1 MTQDQKTQTTF
12 LSSKGWLLAL
22 AAASLLLLFG
32 HSSRIAQIDHVSNLA
47 GGEEISID
55 ASSPTGYENGFR
67 KLVVPEKNTNS
78 IQWIMQVQQLFEED
92 TLLLRHVDYD
102 NAPDGRSVR
111 TSSLYRWYLGSI
123 ALTNSLLTGNPIG
136 VSVEKAALWA
146 DPILQLATLLL
157 LAWFIRRHFGSLAAS
172 LFAIGFATLFPLST
186 AFVPGQPGESSALI
200 ACHLGALVAL
210 LAALQQ
216 PISQDERPLL
226 SKRRRLF
233 VASGLLAGLGM
244 WLGTAGTLPILLGLV
259 LSGAFLAYLNS
270 RQAESDPLP
279 WRAWAIAGASATLT
293 AWLIDRAPG
302 IGDGSSWQ
310 SDFIHPLYSAA
321 WLGCGELLRFLSTP
335 NKGSTRRKVIVSLLC
350 LLPIAGLAYST
361 SINYPIEGWSLNP
374 VSIKLTRLSIDPDA
388 AGFIEWIKQD
398 DTGLMLVATL
408 LPLGV
413 LISLAFH
420 LFKTK
425 LSTPENRALLIILG
439 PILLTSV
446 FAFSRLGWWNQVG
459 ALTLLLA
466 TTALT
471 SKHFSQ
477 TLKWSLGAPLGFAA
491 LLGVFLSYSGTG
503 KASDNLVETKDF
515 ESLIERHLAQWL
527 ARRGAMPGEVA
538 LAPPNVS
545 ATLTYYG
552 GLRGLG
558 TPYPENVEGFSTAVR
573 LSAASTADEAH
584 ALSEG
589 REVSFIVHPSWDPF
603 LEEYA
608 RLGTEHP
615 ENSFI
620 ALLNRWLAP
629 RWLYPVA
636 FKLPVVP
643 GFENEWV
650 TIYRVGEIQDNSS
663 AVASLFEYFLDTGR
677 SQLAV
682 MAQEALKNN
691 FPEELVTHITTAQL
705 AMARGDPRGLKL
717 AADKIIESIEAGAD
731 FYLPWNF
738 RVSISLVLANAKRI
752 PETRTQLETCLKEVT
767 TDHIRTL
774 PTGSIANLLLLSQA
788 LKADFPDPE
797 VKAYAISLLPKQQ
810 QAEFKK

>member
-1 MTQDQKTQTTF
+1 MTQAPKTQTTF

-22 AAASLLLLFG
+22 AASSLLLLFA
-32 HSSRIAQIDHVSNLA
+32 HSSRIKQIDHVSNLA
-47 GGEEISID
+47 GGDEIAID

-123 ALTNSLLTGNPIG
+123 AFLNSLLTGNPTG

-157 LAWFIRRHFGSLAAS
+157 LAWFIKRHFGTLPASFFAA
-172 LFAIGFATLFPLST
+172 GFVSLFPLST
-186 AFVPGQPGESSALI
+186 AFAPGQPGESSVLI
-200 ACHLGALVAL
+200 ACHLGAIATL
-210 LAALQQ
+210 LAAD
-216 PISQDERPLL
+216 PTPLPPNAPPSL

-233 VASGLLAGLGM
+233 TASGLLAGLGM
-244 WLGTAGTLPILLGLV
+244 WIGIAGTLPLLIGIV
-259 LSGAFLAYLNS
+259 LSGILLAFLNS
-270 RQAESDPLP
+270 RQAESDRLP
-279 WRAWAIAGASATLT
+279 WRAWALAGASTTLV
-293 AWLIDRAPG
+293 AWLIDRAPA
-302 IGDGSSWQ
+302 IADEASWQ

-321 WLGCGELLRFLSTP
+321 WLGSGELLRFLSMP
-335 NKGSTRRKVIVSLLC
+335 NKGSTRRKVTITVLC
-350 LLPIAGLAYST
+350 LLPIAGLAYIS
-361 SINYPIEGWSLNP
+361 SVNSSVEGWSLNP
-374 VSIKLTRLSIDPDA
+374 VSIKLTRLPIGPDA
-388 AGFIEWIKQD
+388 AGFVEWIKQD
-398 DTGLMLVATL
+398 GTGLMLIATL
-408 LPLGV
+408 LPLAT

-420 LFKTK
+420 LFTTK
-425 LSTPENRALLIILG
+425 LANAENRALLIILG
-439 PILLTSV
+439 PVLLAAV
-446 FAFSRLGWWNQVG
+446 FAFSRLGWWNQVA

-471 SKHFSQ
+471 SKHVSQ
-477 TLKWSLGAPLGFAA
+477 ALKWSLGSTIGFAA
-491 LLGVFLSYSGTG
+491 LLGLSLSYSGIG
-503 KASDNLVETKDF
+503 KASDNLVETNDF

-538 LAPPNVS
+538 LAPPTVS
-545 ATLTYYG
+545 ATLSYYG

-589 REVSFIVHPSWDPF
+589 REVSFIVHPSWDTF

-636 FKLPVVP
+636 FQLPVVP

-650 TIYRVGEIQDNSS
+650 TIYRVGEVQDNSS
-663 AVASLFEYFLDTGR
+663 AIASLFEYFLDTGR
-677 SQLAV
+677 RQLAI
-682 MAQEALKNN
+682 MAQEALANN
-691 FPEELVTHITTAQL
+691 FPDELVTHIATAQL
-705 AMARGDPRGLKL
+705 AIARGDPQGLKL
-717 AADKIIESIEAGAD
+717 AADKIIGSINAGTD

-738 RVSISLVLANAKRI
+738 RVSASIVLANAKRI
-752 PETRTQLETCLKEVT
+752 PETKTQLGICLEEIT
-767 TDHIRTL
+767 TDRVRRL
-774 PTGSIANLLLLSQA
+774 PTGSLTNLLLLSKA

-810 QAEFKK
+810 QAEFQQ

>member
-1 MTQDQKTQTTF
+1 MTQAPKTQTTF
-12 LSSKGWLLAL
+12 LSTKGWLLAL
-22 AAASLLLLFG
+22 AAASLLLLFA

-47 GGEEISID
+47 GGDEIAID

-67 KLVVPEKNTNS
+67 KLIVPEKNTNS
-78 IQWIMQVQQLFEED
+78 IQWIMQVQLLFEKD

-136 VSVEKAALWA
+136 VSIEKAALWA

-172 LFAIGFATLFPLST
+172 LFAAGFVTLFPLSS

-200 ACHLGALVAL
+200 ACHLGALATL
-210 LAALQQ
+210 LAAVQK
-216 PISQDERPLL
+216 PISQTERTLL
-226 SKRRRLF
+226 SKRRHLF
-233 VASGLLAGLGM
+233 VVSGLLAGLGM
-244 WLGTAGTLPILLGLV
+244 WIGTAGTMPILLGII
-259 LSGAFLAYLNS
+259 LSGALLAYLNS
-270 RQAESDPLP
+270 SQAKSDPLP
-279 WRAWAIAGASATLT
+279 WRAWAIAGASATLI

-302 IGDGSSWQ
+302 IVDTSSWQ

-321 WLGCGELLRFLSTP
+321 WLSCGELLRFLSGS
-335 NKGSTRRKVIVSLLC
+335 NKGSTRRKIIVPILC

-361 SINYPIEGWSLNP
+361 SVNYPGEGWSLNP
-374 VSIKLTRLSIDPDA
+374 VSIKLTRLPIDPNA
-388 AGFIEWIKQD
+388 AGFVEWIKQD
-398 DTGLMLVATL
+398 NTGLILVATL
-408 LPLGV
+408 LPLAV

-425 LSTPENRALLIILG
+425 LSEPENRGLLIILG
-439 PILLTSV
+439 PILLASV
-446 FAFSRLGWWNQVG
+446 LAFSRLGWWNQVG
-459 ALTLLLA
+459 ALALLLA

-471 SKHFSQ
+471 CKHFSQ
-477 TLKWSLGAPLGFAA
+477 SLKWSLGSTIGFAA
-491 LLGVFLSYSGTG
+491 LLGLFLSYSGIG
-503 KASDNLVETKDF
+503 KASENLVETKDF

-545 ATLTYYG
+545 ATLSYYG

-573 LSAASTADEAH
+573 LCAASTADEAH

-589 REVSFIVHPSWDPF
+589 REISLIVHPSWDTF

-608 RLGTEHP
+608 RLGNEHP
-615 ENSFI
+615 ENSFM
-620 ALLNRWLAP
+620 AQLNRWLAP
-629 RWLYPVA
+629 RWIYPVA
-636 FKLPVVP
+636 FTLPAVP
-643 GFENEWV
+643 GFEKEWV
-650 TIYRVGEIQDNSS
+650 TIYRVGEVQDNSS

-677 SQLAV
+677 NQLAV
-682 MAQEALKNN
+682 MAQEAIKSN
-691 FPEELVTHITTAQL
+691 FPEELVTHITTGQL
-705 AMARGDPRGLKL
+705 AMARGDPRGLNL
-717 AADKIIESIEAGAD
+717 AADKIIKSIEAGAD
-731 FYLPWNF
+731 FYLPWKF
-738 RVSISLVLANAKRI
+738 RVSASLVLANAKRI
-752 PETRTQLETCLKEVT
+752 PETRSQLESCLKEVT
-767 TDHIRTL
+767 ADHIREL

-788 LKADFPDPE
+788 LKADFPDPA
-797 VKAYAISLLPKQQ
+797 VKAYAISLLPKNQ
-810 QAEFKK
+810 QAEFKR